1 LGPRRRRR
9 RRQSSAYRESKAV
22 NASGPSPRIPV
33 HARLGSPGDSV
44 GAAHSLSLWG
54 VACSCCRGPQSRAAD
69 VTTPQSPVPQE
80 TSIPRQDNTGGD
92 CCGSIDEEDFAKSSL
107 QPEVA
112 SPPLLSSGV
121 DELGAPVG
129 LASEPSS
136 AAHPAGPP
144 AGLATVPS
152 SSVLRLEPD
161 PQVAQ
166 VPSPRIVISPR
177 VEAGL
182 PAPSAASPVGLASEP
197 SLAAHL
203 AGPPTGL
210 ASAPSSTVLHLEPDP
225 PVTQLRSPPHAEAA
239 APHLQGAMA
248 ALELLDALTGSGVD
262 LVGLSASVAPSPAAP
277 VESSALL
284 RVYTCRHAVAVS
296 GDVPTSSPP
305 ATQSTP
311 PGVLFVGKMTK
322 RLGGAVIGLP
332 HMPKRRVKTLPPGT
346 TPRCSRRIAGF
357 GVEPQQQPINVRS
370 RSKRTLMKTLH
381 VVSDAESI
389 SPKALDKYAAVFSNP
404 LSSTQ
409 IKVLAALFGWTPP
422 AHNEVGPAPI
432 SLCH

>member
-1 LGPRRRRR
+1 
-9 RRQSSAYRESKAV
+9 
-22 NASGPSPRIPV
+22 
-33 HARLGSPGDSV
+33 
-44 GAAHSLSLWG
+44 
-54 VACSCCRGPQSRAAD
+54 
-69 VTTPQSPVPQE
+69 
-80 TSIPRQDNTGGD
+80 
-92 CCGSIDEEDFAKSSL
+92 
-107 QPEVA
+107 
-112 SPPLLSSGV
+112 
-121 DELGAPVG
+121 
-129 LASEPSS
+129 
-136 AAHPAGPP
+136 
-144 AGLATVPS
+144 
-152 SSVLRLEPD
+152 
-161 PQVAQ
+161 VAQ

-225 PVTQLRSPPHAEAA
+225 PVTQLRSPHAEAA

-284 RVYTCRHAVAVS
+284 WVYTCRHAVAVS

-322 RLGGAVIGLP
+322 HLGGAVIGLP

-346 TPRCSRRIAGF
+346 TPRRSRRIAGF